1 MVKLILLQVC
11 LWCWYSVYP
20 IAAFT
25 VDAGYEGSKVFGAQ
39 ANSIVVG
46 AGWKF

>member
-1 MVKLILLQVC
+1 MALVFSLSPLQVS
-11 LWCWYSVYP
+11 L
-20 IAAFT
+20 